1 LLRPEV
7 FRTLLAAGRQYDAA
21 TDPAHPSATRS
32 MSRATIRAGNRPAF
46 EEAGVGPR
54 RTLQLLLVLTAL
66 ATLALALTGVV
77 GPA

>member
-1 LLRPEV
+1 
-7 FRTLLAAGRQYDAA
+7 
-21 TDPAHPSATRS
+21 
-32 MSRATIRAGNRPAF
+32 MSRATICAGNRPAS
-46 EEAGVGPR
+46 EEARVGPR